1 MSGLAPFTLPS
12 LAELKDP
19 VIGCGCSTEM
29 WRVGTW
35 NRNEEPQTIKHDTA
49 SPVREN
55 EVSKQQKTR
64 ETLYGS
70 ACSDTQKR
78 ISSANKAEGLKGSTV
93 CGTRL
98 GTNRP
103 PDVTDHLPV
112 GSK

>member
-1 MSGLAPFTLPS
+1 MSDLVPFTLPS

-55 EVSKQQKTR
+55 EVSKQQKTKKPCMDQHVR
-64 ETLYGS
+64 IPKNES
-70 ACSDTQKR
+70 HPPIRQK
-78 ISSANKAEGLKGSTV
+78 G
-93 CGTRL
+93 
-98 GTNRP
+98 
-103 PDVTDHLPV
+103 
-112 GSK
+112 